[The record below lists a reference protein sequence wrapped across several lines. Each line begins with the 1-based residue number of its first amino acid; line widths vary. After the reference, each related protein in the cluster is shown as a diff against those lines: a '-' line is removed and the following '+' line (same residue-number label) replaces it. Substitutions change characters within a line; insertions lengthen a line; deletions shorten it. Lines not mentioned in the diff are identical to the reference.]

1 VAGKARHLLLL
12 GDLEQVRGRGGIMVG
27 RTHWWRNVISLVVA
41 GMCLF
46 GCAQAP
52 HVVRISS
59 EPSGAMVF
67 YNDKMIGETPM
78 ETVIE
83 QRAGDYNFYSFRVVK
98 EDYLPARRSFKEQRY
113 SQTVVDLVPPVLHF
127 VLEERKK
134 YPIRISSEPSGA
146 LVTLNGEVIGET
158 PFVLTLRERIGN
170 PRIFDFIA
178 VKEGYT
184 KGQTVLKEF
193 LPQDNGSVFVFPET
207 LHFDLLKE

>member
-1 VAGKARHLLLL
+1 MERRTLRWWTIISWIV
-12 GDLEQVRGRGGIMVG
+12 VG
-27 RTHWWRNVISLVVA
+27 LWS
-41 GMCLF
+41 F

-52 HVVRISS
+52 HLVRISS

-78 ETVIE
+78 ETVIQ
-83 QRAGDYNFYSFRVVK
+83 QRSGDYNFYSFRVVK
-98 EDYLPARRSFKEQRY
+98 EDYLPARRAFKEQLY
-113 SQTVVDLVPPVLHF
+113 SQTVQELIPPTLHF

-134 YPIRISSEPSGA
+134 HQIRISSEPSGA

-178 VKEGYT
+178 VKEGYA

-193 LPQDNGSVFVFPET
+193 LPQDNGTVFVFPET

>member
-1 VAGKARHLLLL
+1 MKGRTLRWWTIISWTVAGL
-12 GDLEQVRGRGGIMVG
+12 
-27 RTHWWRNVISLVVA
+27 W
-41 GMCLF
+41 LF

-52 HVVRISS
+52 HLVRISS

-78 ETVIE
+78 ETVIQ
-83 QRAGDYNFYSFRVVK
+83 QRSGDYNFYSFRVVK
-98 EDYLPARRSFKEQRY
+98 EDYLPARRMFKEQLY
-113 SQTVVDLVPPVLHF
+113 SQTVQELIPPTLHF

-134 YPIRISSEPSGA
+134 HPIRISSEPSGA

-178 VKEGYT
+178 VKEGYA
-184 KGQTVLKEF
+184 KGRTVLKEF
-193 LPQDNGSVFVFPET
+193 LPQDNGTVFVFPET

>member
-1 VAGKARHLLLL
+1 M
-12 GDLEQVRGRGGIMVG
+12 EG
-27 RTHWWRNVISLVVA
+27 RTLRWLTAISWLIV
-41 GMCLF
+41 GLWLF

-52 HVVRISS
+52 HAVRISS

-98 EDYLPARRSFKEQRY
+98 EEYLPARRTFKEQFY
-113 SQTVVDLVPPVLHF
+113 SQTVQDLIPPSLHF

-146 LVTLNGEVIGET
+146 MVTLNGEVIGET
-158 PFVLTLRERIGN
+158 PFVHTLRERIGN

-178 VKEGYT
+178 VKQGYS

-193 LPQDNGSVFVFPET
+193 LPQDNGTVFVFPET
-207 LHFDLLKE
+207 IHFDLLKE

>member
-1 VAGKARHLLLL
+1 MERRTLRWWTIISWIV
-12 GDLEQVRGRGGIMVG
+12 VG
-27 RTHWWRNVISLVVA
+27 LW
-41 GMCLF
+41 LF

-52 HVVRISS
+52 HLVRISS

-78 ETVIE
+78 ETVIQ
-83 QRAGDYNFYSFRVVK
+83 QRSGDYNFYSFRVVK
-98 EDYLPARRSFKEQRY
+98 EDYLPARRTFKEQLY
-113 SQTVVDLVPPVLHF
+113 SQTVQELIPPTLHF

-134 YPIRISSEPSGA
+134 HPIRISSEPSGA

-178 VKEGYT
+178 VKEGYG
-184 KGQTVLKEF
+184 KGRTVLREF
-193 LPQDNGSVFVFPET
+193 LPQDNGTVFVFPET

>member
-1 VAGKARHLLLL
+1 MNGRTLRWWTIISWIVAGL
-12 GDLEQVRGRGGIMVG
+12 
-27 RTHWWRNVISLVVA
+27 W
-41 GMCLF
+41 LF

-78 ETVIE
+78 ETVIQ
-83 QRAGDYNFYSFRVVK
+83 QRSGDYNFYSFRVVK
-98 EDYLPARRSFKEQRY
+98 EDYLPARRTFKEQLY
-113 SQTVVDLVPPVLHF
+113 SQTVQELIPPTLHF

-134 YPIRISSEPSGA
+134 HPIRISSEPSGA

-178 VKEGYT
+178 VKEGYG
-184 KGQTVLKEF
+184 KGRTVLREF
-193 LPQDNGSVFVFPET
+193 LPQDNGTVFVFPET

>member
-1 VAGKARHLLLL
+1 MRAFRWRTIFSFFIAGLWL
-12 GDLEQVRGRGGIMVG
+12 
-27 RTHWWRNVISLVVA
+27 SS
-41 GMCLF
+41 
-46 GCAQAP
+46 CAQAP
-52 HVVRISS
+52 HSVHISS

-98 EDYLPARRSFKEQRY
+98 EEYLPARRAFKEQFY
-113 SQTVVDLVPPVLHF
+113 SQTVQDLIPPSLHF
-127 VLEERKK
+127 VLEERRK

-146 LVTLNGEVIGET
+146 MVTLNGEVIGET

-178 VKEGYT
+178 VKEGYA
-184 KGQTVLKEF
+184 KGKTVLKEF
-193 LPQDNGSVFVFPET
+193 LPQDNGTVFVFPET

>member
-1 VAGKARHLLLL
+1 MK
-12 GDLEQVRGRGGIMVG
+12 G
-27 RTHWWRNVISLVVA
+27 RTLWWRNVISWVVA
-41 GMCLF
+41 GLWLF

-59 EPSGAMVF
+59 EPSGAIVF

-83 QRAGDYNFYSFRVVK
+83 QRAGDYNYYSFRVLK
-98 EDYLPARRSFKEQRY
+98 EEYLPARRSFKEQFY
-113 SQTVVDLVPPVLHF
+113 SQTVEDLIPSSLHF

-134 YPIRISSEPSGA
+134 YPIRISSEPSGV

-158 PFVLTLRERIGN
+158 PFVFTVRERIGN

-178 VKEGYT
+178 VKEGYPR
-184 KGQTVLKEF
+184 GQTVLREF
-193 LPQDNGSVFVFPET
+193 LTQDNGTGFVFPET
-207 LHFDLLKE
+207 IHFDLLKE

>member
-1 VAGKARHLLLL
+1 M
-12 GDLEQVRGRGGIMVG
+12 EG
-27 RTHWWRNVISLVVA
+27 RTLWWRAAITWVVA
-41 GMCLF
+41 GLCLA

-52 HVVRISS
+52 HLVRISS

-78 ETVIE
+78 ETIIE

-98 EDYLPARRSFKEQRY
+98 EEYLPARRMFKEQLY
-113 SQTVVDLVPPVLHF
+113 SQTVEELIPPSLHF

-134 YPIRISSEPSGA
+134 YPIRISSAPSGA

-158 PFVLTLRERIGN
+158 PFVATLRERIGN

-178 VKEGYT
+178 VKEGYR

-193 LPQDNGSVFVFPET
+193 LPQDNGTVFVFPET
-207 LHFDLLKE
+207 LHFDLHKQ

>member
-1 VAGKARHLLLL
+1 MEGQTLRWRTVISWLVAGL
-12 GDLEQVRGRGGIMVG
+12 
-27 RTHWWRNVISLVVA
+27 W
-41 GMCLF
+41 LF

-52 HVVRISS
+52 HSVHISS

-98 EDYLPARRSFKEQRY
+98 EDYLPARRAFKEQLY
-113 SQTVVDLVPPVLHF
+113 SQTVQELIPPTLHF

-134 YPIRISSEPSGA
+134 FPIRISSEPSGA
-146 LVTLNGEVIGET
+146 LVTLSGEVIGET
-158 PFVLTLRERIGN
+158 PFVFTLRERIGN

-178 VKEGYT
+178 VKEGYS

-193 LPQDNGSVFVFPET
+193 LPQDNGTVFVFPET
-207 LHFDLLKE
+207 IHFDLLKE